1 MHWSK
6 AAPLVLLVVS
16 GVSAVS
22 APFRSSSDKPE
33 TVFSTGANE
42 DEAIQ
47 KGLRL
52 AVSQRCGQSFQSST
66 IESNV
71 YKQSTPSENED
82 ATTTNTEKT
91 QKIRLASTT
100 GGVIK
105 SYKVLASGGDGAGGH
120 TVTLEVIVE
129 KCAVTDSD
137 RITVKSRRPTATSAQ
152 TNVKVDPKAAVEKTV
167 FLTIRYQTP
176 GAGVDPR
183 ELEGVITSIAKTF
196 ALNVVKSEVMQ
207 KPYELVKAQQVR
219 NEISLDD
226 LNFRRDKPP
235 VQIAEMSATV
245 VLYGVNAEVDGST
258 LGNKPPI
265 DEDTTLSLDAGFNP
279 KTGIA
284 FFFNKKDKSLI
295 VLKTEKSGLAFGK
308 LLRGDVIEEINSEEI
323 RPNDNP
329 SELLNSSAASG
340 PVKLLVRR
348 GPVSSI
354 VVLR

>member
-1 MHWSK
+1 MPWLK
-6 AAPLVLLVVS
+6 FAVLLLLAIS
-16 GVSAVS
+16 GFSAVS
-22 APFRSSSDKPE
+22 APFRIASDKPE
-33 TVFSTGANE
+33 TVFSSGANE

-66 IESNV
+66 IENNI
-71 YKQSTPSENED
+71 YKQSTRSEAED
-82 ATTTNTEKT
+82 ATTNTEKT

-129 KCAVTDSD
+129 KCAVTESD
-137 RITVKSRRPTATSAQ
+137 RITVKSRRPTADTAQ
-152 TNVKVDPKAAVEKTV
+152 TNVKVDPKSAIEKTL
-167 FLTIRYQTP
+167 FLTIRYQSP
-176 GAGVDPR
+176 SSSV
-183 ELEGVITSIAKTF
+183 ELRDLENVITNIAKSF
-196 ALNVVKSEVMQ
+196 ALNVVKAEALQ
-207 KPYELVKAQQVR
+207 KPYDLVKAQQVR
-219 NEISLDD
+219 NEVSLDD
-226 LNFRRDKPP
+226 LNFRHDK
-235 VQIAEMSATV
+235 QIAEMSATV
-245 VLYGVNAEVDGST
+245 VLFGVNAEIDGST
-258 LGNKPPI
+258 LGNKLPV

-284 FFFNKKDKSLI
+284 FLFNKKDKSLI

-308 LLRGDVIEEINSEEI
+308 LLRGDVIEEINSEKI
-323 RPNDNP
+323 RPNYNP
-329 SELLNSSAASG
+329 SELLNSSAGSG

>member
-1 MHWSK
+1 MRCLKFAS
-6 AAPLVLLVVS
+6 LLLLVIS
-16 GVSAVS
+16 GFSAVS
-22 APFRSSSDKPE
+22 APFRSASDKPE
-33 TVFSTGANE
+33 TVFSTGTNE

-66 IESNV
+66 IENNV
-71 YKQSTPSENED
+71 YKQSTPSANED

-91 QKIRLASTT
+91 QKIRLSATT

-137 RITVKSRRPTATSAQ
+137 RITVKSRRPTANTAQ
-152 TNVKVDPKAAVEKTV
+152 TNVKVDPKSAIEKTL
-167 FLTIRYQTP
+167 FLTIRYQPP
-176 GAGVDPR
+176 GAGVEPR
-183 ELEGVITSIAKTF
+183 DLESVITNIAKSF
-196 ALNVVKSEVMQ
+196 ALNVVKSEVLQ
-207 KPYELVKAQQVR
+207 KPYDLVKAQQVR
-219 NEISLDD
+219 NEVSLDD
-226 LNFRRDKPP
+226 LNFRQDKQAA
-235 VQIAEMSATV
+235 QIAEMSATV
-245 VLYGVNAEVDGST
+245 VLFGVNAEIDGST
-258 LGNKPPI
+258 LGNRPPV
-265 DEDTTLSLDAGFNP
+265 DEDTTLSLDAGFNS

-295 VLKTEKSGLAFGK
+295 VLRTEKSGLAFGK

-323 RPNDNP
+323 RPNYNP
-329 SELLNSSAASG
+329 SELLNASAASG